1 MSPGKISAKTG
12 GKKGPKNDVL
22 LWKQPCF
29 FVDFW
34 VIFDDFRDF
43 SPGHVVHGDFPGIL
57 RVNGSW
63 DKFLREKLTFT
74 VETSC
79 FFGHFLSK
87 TQLSKGGVFYA
98 EFFR

>member
-12 GKKGPKNDVL
+12 GKKVSKNDVL

-57 RVNGSW
+57 SPNGS
-63 DKFLREKLTFT
+63 
-74 VETSC
+74 
-79 FFGHFLSK
+79 
-87 TQLSKGGVFYA
+87 
-98 EFFR
+98 

>member
-1 MSPGKISAKTG
+1 MSPEKTSAKTG
-12 GKKGPKNDVL
+12 DKKESKNEVL

-57 RVNGSW
+57 SHNGS
-63 DKFLREKLTFT
+63 
-74 VETSC
+74 
-79 FFGHFLSK
+79 
-87 TQLSKGGVFYA
+87 
-98 EFFR
+98 

>member
-1 MSPGKISAKTG
+1 MSENLKFWDKMSPGKISAKTG

-34 VIFDDFRDF
+34 AIFDDFRDF

-57 RVNGSW
+57 RGNGS
-63 DKFLREKLTFT
+63 
-74 VETSC
+74 
-79 FFGHFLSK
+79 
-87 TQLSKGGVFYA
+87 
-98 EFFR
+98 

>member
-12 GKKGPKNDVL
+12 GKKEPKNEVL

-57 RVNGSW
+57 SCNGS
-63 DKFLREKLTFT
+63 
-74 VETSC
+74 
-79 FFGHFLSK
+79 
-87 TQLSKGGVFYA
+87 
-98 EFFR
+98 